1 MLMFNGRIQIS
12 QLVHDLSTVSEDSVQ
27 FEEAIQ
33 GFLQPIQPF
42 IGQTCMNTEIL
53 L

>member
-1 MLMFNGRIQIS
+1 MFKERIQIS
-12 QLVHDLSTVSEDSVQ
+12 QLEHDLSTVSEDSVQ

-33 GFLQPIQPF
+33 GFLQPTQPF
-42 IGQTCMNTEIL
+42 IGQTCMRIQRIL